1 MYDYEKIKPELP
13 KKIQTLFDELR
24 NFCLSLGNDVIED
37 VRMHRIVFCK
47 SINFRWFADIK
58 PDNNTLLIKI
68 QKNRK
73 ESKIINSNYD
83 INEIKKIIRDAYEKI
98 N

>member
-1 MYDYEKIKPELP
+1 MKKQTELP
-13 KKIQTLFDELR
+13 KKTKTLFDELR

-58 PDNNTLLIKI
+58 PDNNTLLITI

-73 ESKIINSNYD
+73 EIKIINSNYD